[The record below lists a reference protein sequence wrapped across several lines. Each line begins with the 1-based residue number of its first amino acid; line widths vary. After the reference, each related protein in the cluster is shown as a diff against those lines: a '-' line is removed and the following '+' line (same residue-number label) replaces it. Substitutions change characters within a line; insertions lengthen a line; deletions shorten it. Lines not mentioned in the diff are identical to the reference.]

1 MISSSQRPLPDNTQ
15 HSQQTNIHAPGGIR
29 THDLS
34 RRAASDQ
41 CLRLRGHW
49 DRLLVLPIHHKN
61 NAKKCENE
69 SDVNNKVGIH
79 RVAGITYQPLRALIR
94 NFCRNQ
100 HDYRTWDIKSIK
112 NPISTLVQN
121 LFTHRNQLLQKYLS
135 SVSCIFLEIKLR
147 VYFM

>member
-1 MISSSQRPLPDNTQ
+1 
-15 HSQQTNIHAPGGIR
+15 
-29 THDLS
+29 
-34 RRAASDQ
+34 
-41 CLRLRGHW
+41 
-49 DRLLVLPIHHKN
+49 
-61 NAKKCENE
+61 
-69 SDVNNKVGIH
+69 
-79 RVAGITYQPLRALIR
+79 VAGITYQPLRALIR

-147 VYFM
+147 VYFMWQESVAELDTATCHGLDGPRIESPWRRNFPQPSRVDLKPTQPSIQWVPDYFPGVKRHKRGVDHSPHLAPRLKKE